1 MTMINERVAGKDI
14 SLGKS
19 TLRKSPKRTS
29 RFLESKKEGCFSKPC
44 ARSFLNSQSD
54 YTFDNFCEKSCCF
67 LEAGIVS
74 LSLPP
79 DFTWMGPAACERCA
93 RLQLVDLSRTEISEI
108 MGSTFAHCSHLQQ
121 LNLSNKLRRIGR
133 EAFLKCTSLREVH
146 TPPTLLYIARRA
158 FAGCMQL
165 CTFHK
170 PERERHGGGHTLR
183 PMPLTNVDILTYQ
196 SGSTSSRRTQ
206 IAVVT
211 CGLMTSV
218 RSCARTCIS
227 FAKLC

>member
-67 LEAGIVS
+67 LEAGIVL

-108 MGSTFAHCSHLQQ
+108 MGSTFA
-121 LNLSNKLRRIGR
+121 
-133 EAFLKCTSLREVH
+133 
-146 TPPTLLYIARRA
+146 LLA
-158 FAGCMQL
+158 FA
-165 CTFHK
+165 TA
-170 PERERHGGGHTLR
+170 
-183 PMPLTNVDILTYQ
+183 Q
-196 SGSTSSRRTQ
+196 SFQQTTKDWTRSFSEMHFAARGAHPANFAVYCSTSF
-206 IAVVT
+206 
-211 CGLMTSV
+211 CGLHATLHIPQTGK
-218 RSCARTCIS
+218 RTTWRGPYAEANAFDKCGHFDIPKWIHLLPPNTNS
-227 FAKLC
+227 GCDMWADDFCEELRKDLH